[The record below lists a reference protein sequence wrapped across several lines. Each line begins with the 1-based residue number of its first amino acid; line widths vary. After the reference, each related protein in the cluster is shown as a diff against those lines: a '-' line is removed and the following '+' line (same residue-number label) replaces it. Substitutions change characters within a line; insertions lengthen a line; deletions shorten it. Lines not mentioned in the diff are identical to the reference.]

1 MVDILNLA
9 LPYFGLIFIGFA
21 CGKTRGLPESGLAWM
36 NFFLLYVSLP
46 ALLFGIMSATPF
58 SELNNPPFLI
68 ATTLAT
74 VSAFVMAM
82 VTGRFIGELSLRK
95 ATMAGLAGA
104 YGNIGYMG
112 PGLAL
117 AVLGSKAAA
126 PTALIFC
133 CDSIFLFSIVP
144 LLIALTDREHP
155 SMLHAIGV
163 AAKQIVMNPLIM
175 SAVAGALAA
184 ALHIQLPVAIGKTLL
199 FLQNAAA
206 PTALIFCCDSIFL
219 FTIVPLLMALTDR
232 EHPSFLHAIGLA
244 ARQIVLNPLIM
255 SAVLGALV
263 AAFHIPLPTALDR
276 TLLFLQ
282 NAAAPTAL
290 FVLGVTVALRPFD
303 RVPWEVPGVIA
314 IKLLVHPL
322 IVFGLMLLFGPFAQP
337 WAATAVL
344 MAALPPALNVFVI
357 ARQNNTWIEPASA
370 AVLIGTFASVVTL
383 TSVMWFIQSGRLVF
397 P

>member
-46 ALLFGIMSATPF
+46 ALLFRIMSETPF

-74 VSAFVMAM
+74 VSAFVLAM
-82 VTGRFIGELSLRK
+82 VAARIIGELSLRK

-117 AVLGSKAAA
+117 AVLGAKAAA

-133 CDSIFLFSIVP
+133 CDSIFLFS
-144 LLIALTDREHP
+144 
-155 SMLHAIGV
+155 
-163 AAKQIVMNPLIM
+163 
-175 SAVAGALAA
+175 
-184 ALHIQLPVAIGKTLL
+184 
-199 FLQNAAA
+199 
-206 PTALIFCCDSIFL
+206 
-219 FTIVPLLMALTDR
+219 IVPLLMALTDR

-357 ARQNNTWIEPASA
+357 ARQNNTWIEPASV

>member
-21 CGKTRGLPESGLAWM
+21 CGKTKGLPEAGLAWM

-46 ALLFGIMSATPF
+46 ALLFRIMSETPF

-74 VSAFVMAM
+74 VSAFVLAM
-82 VTGRFIGELSLRK
+82 VAGRIIGELSLRK

-117 AVLGSKAAA
+117 AVLGA
-126 PTALIFC
+126 
-133 CDSIFLFSIVP
+133 
-144 LLIALTDREHP
+144 R
-155 SMLHAIGV
+155 
-163 AAKQIVMNPLIM
+163 
-175 SAVAGALAA
+175 
-184 ALHIQLPVAIGKTLL
+184 
-199 FLQNAAA
+199 AAA

-232 EHPSFLHAIGLA
+232 EHPSFLHAIGIA
-244 ARQIVLNPLIM
+244 ARQIVMNPLIM

-314 IKLLVHPL
+314 IKLLIHPL

-357 ARQNNTWIEPASA
+357 ARQNNTWIEPASV

-383 TSVMWFIQSGRLVF
+383 TSVMWFIQSGRLAF

>member
-1 MVDILNLA
+1 ML
-9 LPYFGLIFIGFA
+9 
-21 CGKTRGLPESGLAWM
+21 
-36 NFFLLYVSLP
+36 
-46 ALLFGIMSATPF
+46 
-58 SELNNPPFLI
+58 
-68 ATTLAT
+68 
-74 VSAFVMAM
+74 
-82 VTGRFIGELSLRK
+82 
-95 ATMAGLAGA
+95 GA
-104 YGNIGYMG
+104 
-112 PGLAL
+112 
-117 AVLGSKAAA
+117 KAAA

-144 LLIALTDREHP
+144 LLIALTDRDHP
-155 SMLHAIGV
+155 SLPACARRRRAADRAQPADHVGV
-163 AAKQIVMNPLIM
+163 RRRARGGAAYSVCR
-175 SAVAGALAA
+175 SR
-184 ALHIQLPVAIGKTLL
+184 
-199 FLQNAAA
+199 
-206 PTALIFCCDSIFL
+206 S
-219 FTIVPLLMALTDR
+219 TD
-232 EHPSFLHAIGLA
+232 
-244 ARQIVLNPLIM
+244 
-255 SAVLGALV
+255 
-263 AAFHIPLPTALDR
+263 

-314 IKLLVHPL
+314 VKLLIHPL

-357 ARQNNTWIEPASA
+357 ARQNNTWIEPASV

>member
-1 MVDILNLA
+1 MADILNLA
-9 LPYFGLIFIGFA
+9 IPYFGLIFIGFA
-21 CGKTRGLPESGLAWM
+21 CGKGKGLPEQGLAWM

-46 ALLFGIMSATPF
+46 ALLFGIMSKTPF

-68 ATTLAT
+68 ATTIGT
-74 VSAFVMAM
+74 VSAFVLAM

-95 ATMAGLAGA
+95 ATMAGLSGA

-117 AVLGSKAAA
+117 AVLGTKAAA

-144 LLIALTDREHP
+144 LLIALTDRDHP
-155 SMLHAIGV
+155 SLLHAIGV
-163 AAKQIVMNPLIM
+163 
-175 SAVAGALAA
+175 
-184 ALHIQLPVAIGKTLL
+184 
-199 FLQNAAA
+199 
-206 PTALIFCCDSIFL
+206 
-219 FTIVPLLMALTDR
+219 
-232 EHPSFLHAIGLA
+232 A

-255 SAVLGALV
+255 SACAGALAAALHLQLPV
-263 AAFHIPLPTALDR
+263 AIDK
-276 TLLFLQ
+276 TLQFLQ

-314 IKLLVHPL
+314 IKLLIHPL

-344 MAALPPALNVFVI
+344 MASLPPALNVFVI
-357 ARQNNTWIEPASA
+357 ARQNNTWIEPASV

>member
-21 CGKTRGLPESGLAWM
+21 CGKTRGLPEAGLAWM

-46 ALLFGIMSATPF
+46 ALLFRIMSETPF

-74 VSAFVMAM
+74 VSAFVLAM
-82 VTGRFIGELSLRK
+82 VAGRIIGELSLRK

-117 AVLGSKAAA
+117 AVLG
-126 PTALIFC
+126 
-133 CDSIFLFSIVP
+133 
-144 LLIALTDREHP
+144 
-155 SMLHAIGV
+155 
-163 AAKQIVMNPLIM
+163 AK
-175 SAVAGALAA
+175 
-184 ALHIQLPVAIGKTLL
+184 
-199 FLQNAAA
+199 AAA

-232 EHPSFLHAIGLA
+232 EHPSFLHAIGIA
-244 ARQIVLNPLIM
+244 ARQIALNPLIM

-314 IKLLVHPL
+314 IKLLIHPL
-322 IVFGLMLLFGPFAQP
+322 IVFSLMLLFGPFAQP

-357 ARQNNTWIEPASA
+357 ARQNNTWIEPASV

>member
-1 MVDILNLA
+1 MADILNLA

-46 ALLFGIMSATPF
+46 ALLFRIMSETPF

-74 VSAFVMAM
+74 VSVFVLAM
-82 VTGRFIGELSLRK
+82 VVGRIIGDLSLRK
-95 ATMAGLAGA
+95 AAMAGLAGA

-117 AVLGSKAAA
+117 AVLG
-126 PTALIFC
+126 
-133 CDSIFLFSIVP
+133 
-144 LLIALTDREHP
+144 
-155 SMLHAIGV
+155 
-163 AAKQIVMNPLIM
+163 AK
-175 SAVAGALAA
+175 
-184 ALHIQLPVAIGKTLL
+184 
-199 FLQNAAA
+199 AAA

-232 EHPSFLHAIGLA
+232 EHKSFLHAIGLA

-263 AAFHIPLPTALDR
+263 AAFHVPLPTALDR

-314 IKLLVHPL
+314 IKLLIHPL

-357 ARQNNTWIEPASA
+357 ARQNNTWIEPASV

-383 TSVMWFIQSGRLVF
+383 TSVMWLIQSGRLVF
-397 P
+397 R

>member
-46 ALLFGIMSATPF
+46 ALLFRIMSETPF
-58 SELNNPPFLI
+58 SELNNPPFLV

-74 VSAFVMAM
+74 VSVFVLAM
-82 VTGRFIGELSLRK
+82 VAGRIIGELSLRK

-117 AVLGSKAAA
+117 AVLGAKAAA

-144 LLIALTDREHP
+144 LL
-155 SMLHAIGV
+155 
-163 AAKQIVMNPLIM
+163 
-175 SAVAGALAA
+175 
-184 ALHIQLPVAIGKTLL
+184 
-199 FLQNAAA
+199 
-206 PTALIFCCDSIFL
+206 
-219 FTIVPLLMALTDR
+219 MALTDR
-232 EHPSFLHAIGLA
+232 EHPSFLHAIGIA
-244 ARQIVLNPLIM
+244 VRQIVLNPLIM
-255 SAVLGALV
+255 SAAAGALAAALHIQLPV
-263 AAFHIPLPTALDR
+263 AVDK

-282 NAAAPTAL
+282 KAAAPTAL

-357 ARQNNTWIEPASA
+357 ARQNNTWIEPASV

>member
-46 ALLFGIMSATPF
+46 ALLFRIMSETPF

-68 ATTLAT
+68 ATTLGDRQRLRPCHGDRAGS
-74 VSAFVMAM
+74 SASCRCARPPWRALPAP
-82 VTGRFIGELSLRK
+82 TAISAIWAPGWRWRC
-95 ATMAGLAGA
+95 LAA
-104 YGNIGYMG
+104 
-112 PGLAL
+112 
-117 AVLGSKAAA
+117 KAAA

-144 LLIALTDREHP
+144 LL
-155 SMLHAIGV
+155 
-163 AAKQIVMNPLIM
+163 
-175 SAVAGALAA
+175 
-184 ALHIQLPVAIGKTLL
+184 
-199 FLQNAAA
+199 
-206 PTALIFCCDSIFL
+206 
-219 FTIVPLLMALTDR
+219 MALTDR
-232 EHPSFLHAIGLA
+232 EHPSFLHAIGVA
-244 ARQIVLNPLIM
+244 VRQIVLNPLIM
-255 SAVLGALV
+255 SAAAGALAAALHIQLPV
-263 AAFHIPLPTALDR
+263 AVDK

-314 IKLLVHPL
+314 IKLLIHPL

-357 ARQNNTWIEPASA
+357 ARQNNTWIEPASV